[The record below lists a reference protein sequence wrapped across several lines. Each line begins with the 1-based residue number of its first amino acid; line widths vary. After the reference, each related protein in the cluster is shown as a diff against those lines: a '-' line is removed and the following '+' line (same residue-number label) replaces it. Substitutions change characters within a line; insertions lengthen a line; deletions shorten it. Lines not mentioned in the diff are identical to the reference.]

1 MSDSKTILINSIKE
15 WVSLNNQINEIQ
27 KTMKELKNK
36 KKQLSTTLINVMEN
50 NEIDRFDINDGKL
63 VYKKTK
69 VKAAISSRAKA
80 RYIKDKIE
88 TQAYTDAVSRDI
100 VEAGDSTAIGRMGEY
115 VVMEALEDLGFKVK
129 LLNGIDP
136 CDLLIKV
143 GQQWKRVEVKTSK
156 VGLQSKALKDGT
168 RNKMFMFNA
177 IKTQLFDMLV
187 LVFVDY
193 DKTVI
198 KVGGKEAKKFVNLRG
213 SNGKNGRNLF
223 FYKDSYRHP
232 KEFGQEIFT
241 EINKKNV
248 KLALK

>member
-1 MSDSKTILINSIKE
+1 MA
-15 WVSLNNQINEIQ
+15 
-27 KTMKELKNK
+27 
-36 KKQLSTTLINVMEN
+36 
-50 NEIDRFDINDGKL
+50 
-63 VYKKTK
+63 TK
-69 VKAAISSRAKA
+69 VKAAISNRAKA
-80 RYIKDKIE
+80 RFIKDKIE

-129 LLNGIDP
+129 LLNGTDA

-156 VGLQSKALKDGT
+156 VGLHTHLNKDGI
-168 RNKMFMFNA
+168 RNKKFVFNA

-198 KVGGKEAKKFVNLRG
+198 KVGGKEAKKFVNLWG
-213 SNGKNGRNLF
+213 SNGRNGINLCY
-223 FYKDSYRHP
+223 YKDSYRHP
-232 KEFGQEIFT
+232 KEFGHEIFT

>member
-1 MSDSKTILINSIKE
+1 MA
-15 WVSLNNQINEIQ
+15 
-27 KTMKELKNK
+27 
-36 KKQLSTTLINVMEN
+36 
-50 NEIDRFDINDGKL
+50 
-63 VYKKTK
+63 TK

-143 GQQWKRVEVKTSK
+143 GQQWKRIEVKTSK
-156 VGLQSKALKDGT
+156 VILHSKTLKDGT
-168 RNKMFMFNA
+168 RNKMFGFNG

-241 EINKKNV
+241 EINKQNV